1 MGAGDSNASAK
12 LTSLVTALGAVPGI
26 QLNHSGRKGSTDRQW
41 LGGKPLGPE
50 QFGWQVVRPSA
61 IAFNDIS
68 PVPAELT
75 IADVDQI
82 VGYLIHQFLSPHGQL
97 RRLVREPRPVRPSRR
112 RRRARRLARRAPT
125 VRPRLSDGLADRE
138 V

>member
-12 LTSLVTALGAVPGI
+12 LTSLVTALGALPGI
-26 QLNHSGRKGSTDRQW
+26 QLSHSGRKGSTDRQW

-50 QFGWQVVRPSA
+50 QFGWQVVGPSA

-82 VGYLIHQFLSPHGQL
+82 VDDFASAAKRAAAAGYKVVELLAGSWRSCAVVPVGSG
-97 RRLVREPRPVRPSRR
+97 RLETPY
-112 RRRARRLARRAPT
+112 RLK
-125 VRPRLSDGLADRE
+125 
-138 V
+138 